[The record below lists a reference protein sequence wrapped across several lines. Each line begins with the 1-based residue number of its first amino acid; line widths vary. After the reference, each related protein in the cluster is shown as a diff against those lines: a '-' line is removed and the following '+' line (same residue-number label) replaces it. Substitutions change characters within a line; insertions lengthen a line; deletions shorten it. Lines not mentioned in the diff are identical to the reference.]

1 LDSRLRGNDVKRKEL
16 DSGFRRNDEQERSA
30 ASIDDAS
37 AWRKRV
43 MTYEFLRLAW
53 WLILGVLLIGFA
65 IMDGFDFG
73 IAALV
78 RVLGRD
84 DDERRALLE
93 TVEPVWEGNQVWF
106 VLAGGATFAAFPLLY
121 AVAFSG
127 FYVAMMVLLAAFIL
141 RPVSFGYR
149 NKYTNPQWRNAWDW
163 ALTVS
168 GSVPPLIFGVAF
180 GNLFLGVPFR
190 FDSDMRIE
198 YTGGF
203 IDLLHPFALLSGAA
217 SLALILAHGAAWA
230 AVKTDASLA
239 QRCGKTVRI
248 AMIAFVAA
256 YAVAGLWLALGV
268 PGHALA
274 SAAAADSASNPL
286 LKQVVLQKSWFA
298 GFAAAHPAFWIAPL
312 LALAAAAATVV
323 LTARQK
329 YLAAFAASAATIGAT
344 ILSAGLALFPFL
356 LPSSLDPGSG
366 LTIWDASSSKTTLG
380 LMLLAVVVLLPI
392 VLAYTAWVYR
402 VLRGRVSLEHIRS
415 SHGMY

>member
-1 LDSRLRGNDVKRKEL
+1 
-16 DSGFRRNDEQERSA
+16 
-30 ASIDDAS
+30 
-37 AWRKRV
+37 
-43 MTYEFLRLAW
+43 MTYELLRIAW

-65 IMDGFDFG
+65 ILDGFDFG

-106 VLAGGATFAAFPLLY
+106 ILAGGATFAAFPLLY

-127 FYVAMMVLLAAFIL
+127 FYVAMILLLAAFIL
-141 RPVSFGYR
+141 RPVSFSYR

-163 ALTVS
+163 VLTVS

-180 GNLFLGVPFR
+180 GNLFLGAPFR
-190 FDSDMRIE
+190 FDRDMRIE
-198 YTGGF
+198 YSGGF
-203 IDLLHPFALLSGAA
+203 IDLLHPFALLCGVA

-230 AVKTDASLA
+230 ALKSDASLA
-239 QRCGKTVRI
+239 QRCGKAACVATIVFI
-248 AMIAFVAA
+248 AA
-256 YAVAGLWLALGV
+256 YAVAGIWLALGV

-274 SAAAADSASNPL
+274 GPSIAESASNPL
-286 LKQVVLQKSWFA
+286 VKHVVLQGSWFA
-298 GFAAAHPAFWIAPL
+298 GFAAAHPAFWVAPL
-312 LALAAAAATVV
+312 VAFAAATATLT

-329 YLAAFAASAATIGAT
+329 YFAAFAASAVTIAAT

-380 LMLLAVVVLLPI
+380 LMLLTVVVLLPI